1 MILARSILA
10 AVVAASAAL
19 AAGAVRGRH
28 TPPGAHIAAPRCG
41 TAEHHQFDFFE
52 GDWDVYDFGVPDSV
66 IARNKVT
73 SMLGGCAVREVYVQR
88 DGLEGES
95 FSAFDAARQLW
106 HQSWI
111 TNHGSILLLEGR
123 LEGERMVLIAT
134 ERDKK
139 GDSSLV
145 RGIWVPQ
152 RGSVRETA
160 ERSKDGGRT
169 WEPLFDIVFRKHK
182 AAGGA

>member
-1 MILARSILA
+1 
-10 AVVAASAAL
+10 
-19 AAGAVRGRH
+19 
-28 TPPGAHIAAPRCG
+28 
-41 TAEHHQFDFFE
+41 
-52 GDWDVYDFGVPDSV
+52 
-66 IARNKVT
+66 
-73 SMLGGCAVREVYVQR
+73 
-88 DGLEGES
+88 
-95 FSAFDAARQLW
+95 
-106 HQSWI
+106 
-111 TNHGSILLLEGR
+111 
-123 LEGERMVLIAT
+123 MVLIAT